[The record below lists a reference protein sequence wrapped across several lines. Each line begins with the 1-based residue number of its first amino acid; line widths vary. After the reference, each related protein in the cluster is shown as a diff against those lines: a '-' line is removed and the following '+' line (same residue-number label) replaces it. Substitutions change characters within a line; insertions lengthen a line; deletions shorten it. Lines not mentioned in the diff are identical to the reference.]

1 MSEASSLVTYK
12 SLYWQEVAHG
22 LLRSL
27 VPLGSTMVGQGS
39 EGLASMTHLLAVM
52 SSLASAGSG
61 AGHVT
66 LFRAATQWV
75 TQW

>member
-1 MSEASSLVTYK
+1 MYIYK
-12 SLYWQEVAHG
+12 ILMLIFIMQEVAHG

-27 VPLGSTMVGQGS
+27 VPLGSSMVCGGS
-39 EGLASMTHLLAVM
+39 EGLASMTHLLSIM

-61 AGHVT
+61 TGHVT
-66 LFRAATQWV
+66 LFRAATLWV